1 MVSHPRIE
9 SAELASFVTSRTR
22 NSELWFVNNPNLESA
37 ILGYL
42 AKYAERYKVKL
53 YGIAIEG
60 NHIQGPAHFPLMN
73 RAHFMRDLNSSIA
86 RAVPRFTP
94 EYRGGKFWGRRYSSE
109 FLPGADDIE
118 EYFFYTALQPIKD
131 GLVERLS
138 DYPGYHFFRDA
149 VWGIERKFKV
159 VRWKEYN
166 DARRYG
172 KIVSIKDFT
181 DIVTLKYE
189 RLPGYEHLSQK
200 DYAKLMYK
208 KLEERR
214 RKIIE
219 ERGKKPFLGKKRLL
233 QTKRGT
239 LPKTTKTSTLTSHR
253 PRILCVCPE
262 RRAKYKAWY
271 FSIYFDYKNAS
282 KEYRE
287 GNPEIIF
294 PIGTYKPQIWFK
306 QPKLI
311 QQSQG

>member
-1 MVSHPRIE
+1 MVYHPRIE
-9 SAELASFVTSRTR
+9 SGELASFVTSRSR
-22 NSELWFVNNPNLESA
+22 NSELWFVNNRNLEFA

-60 NHIQGPAHFPLMN
+60 NYIQGPALFPLMN

-94 EYRGGKFWGRRYSSE
+94 EYRGGRFWGRRYSSE

-131 GLVERLS
+131 GLVKRLS

-149 VWGIERKFKV
+149 VWGIERKYKV

-166 DARRYG
+166 DAMRYG

-189 RLPGYEHLSQK
+189 RLPGYEDLSQK
-200 DYAKLMYK
+200 DYARLMYR

-219 ERGKKPFLGKKRLL
+219 ERGKKPFVGKPQLL

-239 LPKTTKTSTLTSHR
+239 LPRTTKSSTLRSHR
-253 PRILCVCPE
+253 PRILCICPE
-262 RRAKYKAWY
+262 RRAQYKAWY
-271 FSIYFDYKNAS
+271 FSIYFDYKHAS

-287 GNPEIIF
+287 GNPDIIF

-306 QPKLI
+306 PQEII
-311 QQSQG
+311 Q

>member
-1 MVSHPRIE
+1 MGCHPRIE
-9 SAELASFVTSRTR
+9 SKEIASFVTSRCR
-22 NSELWFVNNPNLESA
+22 NSELWFVNNRNLENA

-42 AKYAERYKVKL
+42 AKYVERYKVKL

-86 RAVPRFTP
+86 RAVPRYTP
-94 EYRGGKFWGRRYSSE
+94 EYTGGRLWGRRYSCE
-109 FLPGADDIE
+109 FLPAPEDIE

-138 DYPGYHFFRDA
+138 DFPGYHFFRDA
-149 VWGIERKFKV
+149 VWGIERRFKV

-172 KIVSIKDFT
+172 RQVSIKDYT

-219 ERGKKPFLGKKRLL
+219 ERNNKPFVGKERLIL
-233 QTKRGT
+233 TKRGSR
-239 LPKTTKTSTLTSHR
+239 PKTTKTSTLTTHR
-253 PRILCVCPE
+253 PRILCVCPQ
-262 RRAKYKAWY
+262 RRATYKAWY
-271 FSIYFDYKNAS
+271 FSIYFDYKEAS
-282 KEYRE
+282 KQYRD
-287 GNPEIIF
+287 GNLDVVF
-294 PIGTYKPQIWFK
+294 PLGTYKPQIWW
-306 QPKLI
+306 
-311 QQSQG
+311 SQEQCI